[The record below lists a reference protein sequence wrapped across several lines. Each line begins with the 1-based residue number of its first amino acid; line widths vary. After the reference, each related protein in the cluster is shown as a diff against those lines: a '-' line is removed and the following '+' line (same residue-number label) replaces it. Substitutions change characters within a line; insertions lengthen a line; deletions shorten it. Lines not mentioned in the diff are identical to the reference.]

1 VADNPQD
8 RLNRI
13 VIVVLALAGIFTA
26 IVVALLAWGA
36 PDESV
41 ARVADLAG
49 WMGRHNNTG
58 TRTIIALSSTVVAL
72 LLLTAIIVEVTPAPA
87 GKMRLRNIRAGEA
100 VITTHEIAARINAEV
115 ATAPHVAACDAFVAA
130 HRGGLDV
137 TLELHVEPG
146 ADLALTAD
154 EACLR
159 ARSLIES
166 ELGIELA
173 APPRARLHYREL
185 RLLGAADAPRRLA
198 PSGWERPAANP
209 EGDRDQRGNSD
220 TPEEAQA

>member
-1 VADNPQD
+1 VSDNPQD

-26 IVVALLAWGA
+26 VMVALLAWGA
-36 PDESV
+36 PDESI

-49 WMGRHNNTG
+49 WLGRHNSTES
-58 TRTIIALSSTVVAL
+58 RTIVALSSAVVAL
-72 LLLTAIIVEVTPAPA
+72 LLLTAIIVEITPSPA
-87 GKMRLRNIRAGEA
+87 RKMRLRNVRAGEA
-100 VITTHEIAARINAEV
+100 VITTHEIATRINAEV
-115 ATAPHVAACDAFVAA
+115 AAAPHVAACDAFVAA
-130 HRGGLDV
+130 HRGRVDV
-137 TLELHVEPG
+137 TLDLHVEPG

-154 EACLR
+154 EACRRTR
-159 ARSLIES
+159 ALIES

-173 APPRARLHYREL
+173 VPPRARLHYREL
-185 RLLGAADAPRRLA
+185 RLLSAADAPRRLE
-198 PSGWERPAANP
+198 PSGRERPAANP